1 MEAFSWGLVLC
12 IDIVDM
18 SNKCSSHQAFF
29 FTNSF
34 TALFNLCSFNASL
47 IFMFRHG
54 GGGGEAGSVGW
65 WGAEEEDEYEEDGG
79 SRHGCSSGDRDMERE
94 IYRNQF
100 V

>member
-1 MEAFSWGLVLC
+1 
-12 IDIVDM
+12 
-18 SNKCSSHQAFF
+18 
-29 FTNSF
+29 
-34 TALFNLCSFNASL
+34 
-47 IFMFRHG
+47 MFRHG

-100 V
+100 VQSMKGRFGGYGILSNTWCACNQSRFSSVNLVGNTSLWTLGG